1 MENTVPAGVEVD
13 SVSLLPYLV
22 DPQAEGLRPWAF
34 TQLFGGGRQGNMNT
48 QGHTI
53 RDDRYK
59 LIRFLNNTE
68 EFYDLQAD
76 PREQNNLAMGA
87 LVGEEL
93 ARYELLASIMTDLLA
108 SE

>member
-1 MENTVPAGVEVD
+1 MSSTWPSGGGE
-13 SVSLLPYLV
+13 SLPYLL
-22 DPQAEGLRPWAF
+22 DPQVEGLRPWAF
-34 TQLFGGGRQGNMNT
+34 SLLAGAGGRPGNMNT
-48 QGHTI
+48 RGHTI

-68 EFYDLQAD
+68 EFYDLQDD

-93 ARYELLASIMTDLLA
+93 ARYENLEAIMTDLLA
-108 SE
+108 SEQ